1 MKSPTISQGTG
12 RTRFLSCCLLALS
25 ALLVLP
31 AVAGCQEAQLT
42 PSPVTQATP
51 PPTTAPS
58 TPTSPPTLKTTTP
71 ATVPSTPA
79 PRPTVSAVTPTPTVA
94 QDFRLEIIEPEDES
108 IVAQTPIRVS
118 GSAALDA
125 IVSVNGN
132 IVDVGDNGAFSVGIN
147 LLEGPNLLEIIA
159 TDSEGNAASQIL
171 TVIYLP

>member
-1 MKSPTISQGTG
+1 M
-12 RTRFLSCCLLALS
+12 
-25 ALLVLP
+25 
-31 AVAGCQEAQLT
+31 
-42 PSPVTQATP
+42 
-51 PPTTAPS
+51 
-58 TPTSPPTLKTTTP
+58 
-71 ATVPSTPA
+71 
-79 PRPTVSAVTPTPTVA
+79 A